1 MKIILTGPKASGKS
15 SLGKLTA
22 EQLNIPFFETDAAA
36 EKLYRKK
43 TGRNLNCRQIFSEHG
58 EDFFRQLES
67 EAVKQVSEKDWC
79 LISTGGGTFYSPENR
94 ILLRNNSLIVLL
106 KADDELL
113 WARMSLGGI
122 PPFLQGPDGM
132 DKLRKRNAGLYE
144 ILRPLCHIEFTV
156 DPSKPKDLRASD
168 LTEQIKAWLAMGTS
182 DPNTFGDIIRV
193 TSFGE
198 SHGPAVGAVLDGLL
212 PGIPLSEEDIQKE
225 MDRRRPGQS
234 SVTTQRKETDKVH
247 ILSGIFEGKTTGT
260 PVALAVFNEN
270 QDSGAYDELRDVF
283 RPGHAD
289 FTFWKKYGIRD
300 HRGGGRASGRE
311 TAGRVASGAA
321 AKKILEDRGIKI
333 TAWSAMIGGVY
344 GKTEDPEVIE
354 KNPVRAADPEAALLM
369 EEKIREAKSSGSSVG
384 GLVKCRITGCP
395 AGLGDPVFMKLEA
408 RLGAAVLSIG
418 GIRGIEFG
426 AGFMTAL
433 MRGEECNDQMDSSGF
448 LSDRSGGIAGGI
460 STGQDIVFTAAVK
473 PTPSVSAEQKTT
485 DIYGRDRTISIK
497 GRHDP
502 CILPRI
508 IPVVE
513 AMAALVILDSIRMQE
528 KTASKDLD
536 I

>member
-15 SLGKLTA
+15 SLGKLVA

-36 EKLYRKK
+36 EELYRKD
-43 TGRNLNCRQIFSEHG
+43 TGRELNCRQIFSEHG
-58 EDFFRQLES
+58 EDFFRQLEAK
-67 EAVKQVSEKDWC
+67 AVKQVSEKDWC
-79 LISTGGGTFYSPENR
+79 LISTGGGTIFSHENR
-94 ILLRNNSLIVLL
+94 SLLSRNSLRVLL

-113 WARMSLGGI
+113 WARMALGGI

-132 DKLRKRNAGLYE
+132 KKFQERNRRLYE
-144 ILRPLCHIEFTV
+144 TAASFCQLEFTA
-156 DPSKPKDLRASD
+156 DITKPKELRAAD
-168 LTEQIKAWLAMGTS
+168 LAEQIQAFIALGAC
-182 DPNTFGDIIRV
+182 DPNTFGEIIRV
-193 TSFGE
+193 TTFGE

-234 SVTTQRKETDKVH
+234 SITTQRRESDKVH
-247 ILSGIFEGKTTGT
+247 ILSGIFEGRTTGT
-260 PVALAVFNEN
+260 PVAVTVYNEN
-270 QDSGAYDELRDVF
+270 HDSSAYDELKEVF

-311 TAGRVASGAA
+311 TAGRTAAGAA
-321 AKKILEDRGIKI
+321 AKKILADMGIKI
-333 TAWSAMIGGVY
+333 TAWSAMIGGIY
-344 GKTEDPEVIE
+344 GKTEDFSVIE
-354 KNPVRAADPEAALLM
+354 KNPVRAADPEASVLM
-369 EEKIREAKSSGSSVG
+369 EEKIKEAKNSGSSVG
-384 GLVKCRITGCP
+384 GLVKCRISGCP
-395 AGLGDPVFMKLEA
+395 AGLGDPVFMKLES

-418 GIRGIEFG
+418 GVRGVEFG
-426 AGFMTAL
+426 AGFLTSL

-448 LSDRSGGIAGGI
+448 LSDNSGGIAGGI

-473 PTPSVSAEQKTT
+473 PTPSVSLKQKTT

-513 AMAALVILDSIRMQE
+513 SMAALVILDSIRMQE
-528 KTASKDLD
+528 KMHEK